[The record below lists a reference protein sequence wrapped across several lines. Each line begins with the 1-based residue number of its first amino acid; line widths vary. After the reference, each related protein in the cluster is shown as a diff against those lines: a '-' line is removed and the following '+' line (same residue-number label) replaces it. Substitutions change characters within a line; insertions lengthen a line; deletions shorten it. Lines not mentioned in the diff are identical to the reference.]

1 MSKQIL
7 PSRMN
12 LALFKQKKVGA
23 KKGYDLLKKKS
34 DALKKAFRDIMVK
47 ILETKK
53 RMGKDY
59 NESLL
64 ALAEANFA
72 AGDFSK
78 AVFDSVGSK
87 TSVRLN
93 VTSDNVA
100 GVHLPIFTLR
110 GDGAGEAGD
119 SSMLGLTGG
128 GAAIQK
134 CRDRFQRFLK
144 ILVDIA
150 SLQTQFVTL
159 DEVIK
164 VTNRRVNALEYVVIP
179 RIDFTINYIDKELD
193 EESREDFFRLK
204 RVTDKKKQDKADA
217 LREADLKA
225 EAAAKAGGQGGEST
239 HEGGHDTILEDEEDD
254 IVF

>member
-12 LALFKQKKVGA
+12 LQVFKQKKVGA
-23 KKGYDLLKKKS
+23 KKGFDLLKKKA
-34 DALKKAFRDIMVK
+34 DALKKSFREILSK

-59 NESLL
+59 NTALIS
-64 ALAEANFA
+64 LAEANFA

-78 AVFDSVGSK
+78 SVLDSVK
-87 TSVRLN
+87 TRTNVRLN
-93 VTSDNVA
+93 VSSENVA

-110 GDGAGEAGD
+110 GEAD
-119 SSMLGLTGG
+119 DTNDDRQMLGLTGG
-128 GAAIQK
+128 GQAIMRCK
-134 CRDRFQRFLK
+134 ERFQHFLK

-150 SLQTQFVTL
+150 SLQTQFITL

-179 RIDFTINYIDKELD
+179 RIEFTISYIEKELD

-204 RVTDKKKQDKADA
+204 RVTDNKKSEKLEALKQED
-217 LREADLKA
+217 LR
-225 EAAAKAGGQGGEST
+225 
-239 HEGGHDTILEDEEDD
+239 
-254 IVF
+254 

>member
-1 MSKQIL
+1 M
-7 PSRMN
+7 
-12 LALFKQKKVGA
+12 ALFKQKKVGA

-128 GAAIQK
+128 
-134 CRDRFQRFLK
+134 
-144 ILVDIA
+144 ILI
-150 SLQTQFVTL
+150 SI
-159 DEVIK
+159 EK
-164 VTNRRVNALEYVVIP
+164 VNP
-179 RIDFTINYIDKELD
+179 FTI
-193 EESREDFFRLK
+193 K
-204 RVTDKKKQDKADA
+204 RPQFISWQ
-217 LREADLKA
+217 L
-225 EAAAKAGGQGGEST
+225 
-239 HEGGHDTILEDEEDD
+239 
-254 IVF
+254 IVRSNKIS

>member
-23 KKGYDLLKKKS
+23 KKGFDLLKKKA
-34 DALKKAFRDIMVK
+34 DALKKSFREILAK

-53 RMGKDY
+53 RMGKEY
-59 NESLL
+59 NAALIS
-64 ALAEANFA
+64 LAEANFA

-78 AVFDSVGSK
+78 SVLDSVK
-87 TSVRLN
+87 TRTNVRLN
-93 VTSDNVA
+93 VTSENVA
-100 GVHLPIFTLR
+100 GVHLPIFSLR
-110 GDGAGEAGD
+110 GDAD
-119 SSMLGLTGG
+119 DQNDDRQMLGLTGG
-128 GAAIQK
+128 GQAIQRCK
-134 CRDRFQRFLK
+134 ERFQKFLK

-150 SLQTQFVTL
+150 SLQTQFITL

-179 RIDFTINYIDKELD
+179 RIEFTISYIDKELD

-204 RVTDKKKQDKADA
+204 RVTDNKKSEKAA
-217 LREADLKA
+217 QLREMDLRG
-225 EAAAKAGGQGGEST
+225 AAAGG
-239 HEGGHDTILEDEEDD
+239 
-254 IVF
+254 